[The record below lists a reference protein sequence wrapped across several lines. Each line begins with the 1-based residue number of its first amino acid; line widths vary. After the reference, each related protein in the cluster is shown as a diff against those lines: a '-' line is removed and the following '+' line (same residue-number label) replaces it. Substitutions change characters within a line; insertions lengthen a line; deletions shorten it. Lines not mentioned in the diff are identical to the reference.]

1 MDTAELIEQTR
12 RSELLRLFDIEIE
25 TAEKGFVVLTM
36 PVTPKVYQ
44 YIGIM
49 NGGVSLLLAETAA
62 SLGAVVSSDLTQ
74 VTPVGIEINA
84 NHLRAVSRGQLRV
97 EAKNVYHGRT
107 LSVWQV
113 EIANERGKLVCVSRC
128 TLSLKKGA
136 AFPAETTESSADG

>member
-1 MDTAELIEQTR
+1 MEISEILEKTR
-12 RSELLRLFDIEIE
+12 QSELLRIFDIEIE
-25 TAEKGFVVLTM
+25 RAEKGFVVLTM
-36 PVTPKVYQ
+36 PVTPKVHQ

-49 NGGVSLLLAETAA
+49 NGGISLLLSETAA
-62 SLGAVVSSDLTQ
+62 SLGAVVSSDLTK

-84 NHLRAVSRGQLRV
+84 NHLRAVSRGSLRV

-113 EIANERGKLVCVSRC
+113 EITNDREKLVCVSRC

-136 AFPAETTESSADG
+136 AFPEKES

>member
-1 MDTAELIEQTR
+1 MEIAEIIEQTR
-12 RSELLRLFDIEIE
+12 QSELLRTFNIEIE

-36 PVTPKVYQ
+36 PVTPKVHQ

-49 NGGVSLLLAETAA
+49 NGGISLLLAETSA
-62 SLGAVVSSDLTQ
+62 SLGAVISSDLSK

-84 NHLRAVSRGQLRV
+84 NHLRAVSRGSLRV
-97 EAKNVYHGRT
+97 EAKSIYHGRT

-113 EIANERGKLVCVSRC
+113 EITNERGKLICVSRC

-136 AFPAETTESSADG
+136 AFPDKNS

>member
-1 MDTAELIEQTR
+1 MNLEEILETTR
-12 RSELLRLFDIEIE
+12 QSELLRTFDIEIE
-25 TAEKGFVVLTM
+25 RAEKGFVVLTM
-36 PVTPKVYQ
+36 PVTPKVHQ

-49 NGGVSLLLAETAA
+49 NGGISLLLAETSA
-62 SLGAVVSSDLTQ
+62 SLGAVIGSDLTK

-84 NHLRAVSRGQLRV
+84 NHLRAVSRGMLRV

-113 EIANERGKLVCVSRC
+113 EITNERGKLVCVSRC

-136 AFPAETTESSADG
+136 AFPVENP